1 MRLRNVMNALMI
13 ATVAGGLTACT
24 ELLAAGAGAGA
35 GYVVG
40 SETEEAEHEE

>member
-1 MRLRNVMNALMI
+1 MRQLASALLILAM
-13 ATVAGGLTACT
+13 AGSLSACT

-40 SETEEAEHEE
+40 SEVEEEEHED